1 MEMLNYMKNQGDQQ
15 LQRLADLMVTL
26 KLMEKLADLLYS
38 GMGEQMGM
46 LKFMQKQA
54 DQKQENCLG
63 LRDSYMVDQRQ
74 TLLPQVNFVGQ
85 DYKSVL
91 FVHRQIYLLVCQDNS
106 YQTQI

>member
-1 MEMLNYMKNQGDQQ
+1 MI
-15 LQRLADLMVTL
+15 TL

-54 DQKQENCLG
+54 DYKKNCLG

-74 TLLPQVNFVGQ
+74 TLLPQVNFVG
-85 DYKSVL
+85 
-91 FVHRQIYLLVCQDNS
+91 
-106 YQTQI
+106 